1 MISFKSG
8 SGSSMFIYMFSK
20 QLYKKSTFI
29 ILSGSK
35 FFKPKH
41 YFSSFFIRGKENI
54 IQIKL
59 FYHSKISRELNYLD
73 NHKVHLCK
81 LRRVLTKGQK
91 NVTQNIKFQF
101 YYHFKVDTCFH
112 FSRCLVNHLR
122 YVPFMPYY
130 FTFWGQNLV
139 IYSVKSFFNIN
150 EISLKHFSFFK
161 KLNNISN

>member
-59 FYHSKISRELNYLD
+59 FYHSKISRELIYLD

-91 NVTQNIKFQF
+91 TLTQNIKFQF
-101 YYHFKVDTCFH
+101 YYHFKFDTLFPFFEMPCEPSEICTIHAILFH
-112 FSRCLVNHLR
+112 FFGAEFGYLQC
-122 YVPFMPYY
+122 
-130 FTFWGQNLV
+130 
-139 IYSVKSFFNIN
+139 
-150 EISLKHFSFFK
+150 
-161 KLNNISN
+161 